1 MFCIL
6 FTIRLIHINLQSIN
20 FYFNRKTNMIMF
32 FFQGYFNFFKKKIGC
47 LYVCYSY
54 FGFDILYLDNTKN

>member
-32 FFQGYFNFFKKKIGC
+32 FFKGILIFLKKIGC
-47 LYVCYSY
+47 FYVCYSY
-54 FGFDILYLDNTKN
+54 FGFDILHLDNTKN